1 MSDYKEEIN
10 IIQYLRGYMD
20 IFEYKNYIL
29 GLIFYKYLSEK
40 LEQNMNNL
48 LKKDQLTFTQANQD
62 PNLKKHL
69 KQNALDTLGYYL
81 EPELLFKNVLKTKE
95 NKIET
100 LKKALKEIS
109 NSSLGHKSHETFLNI
124 TEGIDFESQNLGTTK
139 DEKDKE
145 IEKYLEGVSKINL
158 KIENPTYAGEL
169 FEYFLNLFVSQG
181 KRGDL
186 YYTPPEISTLISKI
200 VGDNPKTVYNPT
212 CGSASLLIKT
222 AKQAPIYGQEENPTT
237 YNIARMN
244 LIIHNINYNNI
255 HIEKGNALEN
265 PKHLDKKFHTIVS
278 RPPFNAKWSA
288 NRKFLEDPRFR
299 EYKKLAPKSK
309 SDMAYIQHMIYQLED
324 DGCMVVLLPHGI
336 LFRAAS
342 EETIRKKL
350 IEKNY
355 IDTIIGL
362 PANLLH
368 STIIPTCLIV
378 FKKSRKNTDILFID
392 ASQEYTKIKHQNK
405 LQPEHIEK
413 IINTY
418 KKRETIPKYSY
429 LAPIEK
435 IKENNY
441 NLNILRYVDSIA
453 EEKHIGLD
461 NVVENLEKL
470 DEKLEKIDKEI
481 IEYCKII
488 GVKPP
493 VKRKNYT

>member
-1 MSDYKEEIN
+1 
-10 IIQYLRGYMD
+10 
-20 IFEYKNYIL
+20 
-29 GLIFYKYLSEK
+29 
-40 LEQNMNNL
+40 
-48 LKKDQLTFTQANQD
+48 
-62 PNLKKHL
+62 
-69 KQNALDTLGYYL
+69 
-81 EPELLFKNVLKTKE
+81 
-95 NKIET
+95 
-100 LKKALKEIS
+100 
-109 NSSLGHKSHETFLNI
+109 
-124 TEGIDFESQNLGTTK
+124 
-139 DEKDKE
+139 
-145 IEKYLEGVSKINL
+145 
-158 KIENPTYAGEL
+158 
-169 FEYFLNLFVSQG
+169 
-181 KRGDL
+181 
-186 YYTPPEISTLISKI
+186 
-200 VGDNPKTVYNPT
+200 
-212 CGSASLLIKT
+212 
-222 AKQAPIYGQEENPTT
+222 
-237 YNIARMN
+237 
-244 LIIHNINYNNI
+244 
-255 HIEKGNALEN
+255 
-265 PKHLDKKFHTIVS
+265 
-278 RPPFNAKWSA
+278 
-288 NRKFLEDPRFR
+288 
-299 EYKKLAPKSK
+299 
-309 SDMAYIQHMIYQLED
+309 
-324 DGCMVVLLPHGI
+324 MVVLLPHGI

-405 LQPEHIEK
+405 LQPEHIQK

-461 NVVENLEKL
+461 NVVKNLEKL

>member
-1 MSDYKEEIN
+1 MCIRD
-10 IIQYLRGYMD
+10 R
-20 IFEYKNYIL
+20 
-29 GLIFYKYLSEK
+29 
-40 LEQNMNNL
+40 
-48 LKKDQLTFTQANQD
+48 
-62 PNLKKHL
+62 
-69 KQNALDTLGYYL
+69 
-81 EPELLFKNVLKTKE
+81 FKNVLKTKE

-145 IEKYLEGVSKINL
+145 IEKYLEDVSKINL

-186 YYTPPEISTLISKI
+186 YTPPEISTLISKI

-278 RPPFNAKWSA
+278 RLPFNAKWSA

-324 DGCMVVLLPHGI
+324 DGCMVCLLYTSCI
-336 LFRAAS
+336 S
-342 EETIRKKL
+342 YQKK
-350 IEKNY
+350 
-355 IDTIIGL
+355 
-362 PANLLH
+362 
-368 STIIPTCLIV
+368 CL
-378 FKKSRKNTDILFID
+378 
-392 ASQEYTKIKHQNK
+392 
-405 LQPEHIEK
+405 
-413 IINTY
+413 
-418 KKRETIPKYSY
+418 
-429 LAPIEK
+429 
-435 IKENNY
+435 
-441 NLNILRYVDSIA
+441 
-453 EEKHIGLD
+453 
-461 NVVENLEKL
+461 
-470 DEKLEKIDKEI
+470 
-481 IEYCKII
+481 
-488 GVKPP
+488 
-493 VKRKNYT
+493 